1 MKKYDDGDINIEDQV
16 PPSSPVLIK
25 VAAEIPASEIIN
37 DENQQLIDRLFRVT
51 YGRQGD
57 TTHRTVVGLAAP
69 QIGVS
74 KRVVVVGTDTVGAGE
89 QPTMKELINPVIIF
103 SSDETEEGREG
114 CFSTGKVCGIVT
126 RAKYIKVR
134 AYDRNG
140 NEIIYETEGFPARIA
155 QHEIDHLDG
164 IRFADKITD
173 PNKLHWVEEAEFGE
187 YRNKWQNWP
196 TKCPLEMWQSVKYG
210 K

>member
-1 MKKYDDGDINIEDQV
+1 MKKTNDDEINIEDQV
-16 PPSSPVLIK
+16 PPSSPVLRM
-25 VAAEIPASEIIN
+25 VAAEIPVDEITN
-37 DENQQLIDRLFRVT
+37 DESQQLIDRLFRVA

-89 QPTMKELINPVIIF
+89 QPKMKELLNPVIIF
-103 SSDETEEGREG
+103 KSDETEEGREG

-126 RAKYIKVR
+126 RAKHVKVR

-140 NEIIYETEGFPARIA
+140 NEFIYEAEGFPARIV

-187 YRNKWQNWP
+187 YREKWQKWP
-196 TKCPLEMWQSVKYG
+196 VKCSLERWQSIKTG
-210 K
+210 E